1 MSLKVGRRVN
11 VDIAVHVLALTS
23 GIGQGKIPGELNP
36 GLIIFFAICFVAVV
50 YFSIQHYRKNGRK

>member
-1 MSLKVGRRVN
+1 VN
-11 VDIAVHVLALTS
+11 VDLAVHVLALTS

-36 GLIIFFAICFVAVV
+36 GLIVFFAICFVAVV